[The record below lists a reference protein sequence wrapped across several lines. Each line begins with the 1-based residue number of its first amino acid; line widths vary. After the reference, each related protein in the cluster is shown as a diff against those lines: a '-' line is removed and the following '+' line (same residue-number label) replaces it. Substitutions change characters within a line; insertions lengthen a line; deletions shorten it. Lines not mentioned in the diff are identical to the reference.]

1 MKCTTPYCSRKAL
14 KPRDRRQNPY
24 CAQCRWKIKTK
35 IVTNIPRDY
44 HRMFIKPLQDELE
57 AAYVDVDKMALRM
70 GISLDEQQRHQL
82 AYSNFEVD
90 HIDGNKKNNHPSNL
104 QTLSKFDHKL
114 KTILNNDMNPWKNKR
129 LLAA

>member
-1 MKCTTPYCSRKAL
+1 
-14 KPRDRRQNPY
+14 
-24 CAQCRWKIKTK
+24 
-35 IVTNIPRDY
+35 
-44 HRMFIKPLQDELE
+44 
-57 AAYVDVDKMALRM
+57 MALRM